1 MVGTTP
7 KTRAI
12 GVELRRAR
20 EDAGLSA
27 RQLATKLGKAH
38 TTIGRWESGD
48 RAPRAVDVATVLSAL
63 DAPSNLREELIDLAQ
78 DSDERHWIATRLSE
92 LNRQLIT
99 LLELEREA
107 TSMLTVSPLLIPGML
122 QTAAY
127 AEAIMTSAGV
137 PASEIGMRVAMRVG
151 RHDVLLRERPAT
163 LLAIT
168 SEHVLEQMIGGPG
181 TMNEQLRALLSFA
194 ELPNVTLRVVPT
206 RSGWH
211 PGLEGAFCI
220 REFSAQTPIVS
231 VESALNSQFFHEL
244 DHVNAYREA
253 ASKVAESA
261 LSAADSA
268 ELIKEIHDRRA
279 KES

>member
-20 EDAGLSA
+20 ENAGLSA
-27 RQLATKLGKAH
+27 RQLGTKLGKAH

-48 RAPRAVDVATVLSAL
+48 RTPRAVDVATVLSAL
-63 DAPSNLREELIDLAQ
+63 DAPSDLREELIDLAQ

-127 AEAIMTSAGV
+127 AKAIMTSAGV

-168 SEHVLEQMIGGPG
+168 SEHVLEQ
-181 TMNEQLRALLSFA
+181 L
-194 ELPNVTLRVVPT
+194 
-206 RSGWH
+206 
-211 PGLEGAFCI
+211 
-220 REFSAQTPIVS
+220 
-231 VESALNSQFFHEL
+231 
-244 DHVNAYREA
+244 
-253 ASKVAESA
+253 
-261 LSAADSA
+261 
-268 ELIKEIHDRRA
+268 
-279 KES
+279 